1 MNISGIPKSSFFGK
15 LIRFPLRLI
24 PKDLVLPILQGRFR
38 GKKWIVGAGNHGN
51 WLGSYEFKKRL
62 LFERLISTGSV
73 VYDLGGFTGY
83 YTILA
88 SVLVGPAGRVY
99 VFEPLPRNLHYLKQ
113 HLTLNQITN
122 VSVFEAAVS
131 NRSGRLSFQ
140 EGVSSARGRLD
151 EGGELVVEVV
161 ALDELIG
168 SGSLLDP
175 QYMKIDVEGAE
186 LRVLEGARQLLERS
200 HPTIFMD
207 THGIEVHDQCCRF
220 LVSLGYQLE
229 TIDGKSLSMSKEIF
243 ARYPRYP
250 AG

>member
-1 MNISGIPKSSFFGK
+1 
-15 LIRFPLRLI
+15 
-24 PKDLVLPILQGRFR
+24 
-38 GKKWIVGAGNHGN
+38 
-51 WLGSYEFKKRL
+51 
-62 LFERLISTGSV
+62 
-73 VYDLGGFTGY
+73 
-83 YTILA
+83 
-88 SVLVGPAGRVY
+88 VGPAGRVY

-113 HLTLNQITN
+113 HLTMNQITN
-122 VSVFEAAVS
+122 VTVFEAAVS

-140 EGVSSARGRLD
+140 EGLSSARGRLD

-168 SGSLLDP
+168 SGSLPDS

-229 TIDGKSLSMSKEIF
+229 TIDGKSLPMSKEII
-243 ARYPRYP
+243 ARYP

>member
-1 MNISGIPKSSFFGK
+1 MNISGIPKKSFFGK

-24 PKDLVLPILQGRFR
+24 PKDLAIPILQGSFR

-62 LFERLISTGSV
+62 LFERLISTNSV
-73 VYDLGGFTGY
+73 VYDLGAFTGY
-83 YTILA
+83 YTLLA

-113 HLTLNQITN
+113 HLTLNRISN
-122 VSVFEAAVS
+122 VSVIEAAVS
-131 NRSGRLSFQ
+131 NRSGRLTFQ
-140 EGVSSARGRLD
+140 EGPSRARGRLH

-161 ALDELIG
+161 ALDELIE
-168 SGSLLDP
+168 SGSLPDP

-186 LRVLEGARQLLERS
+186 MRVLEGASQLLERS

-207 THGIEVHDQCCRF
+207 THGIEVHGQCCRF
-220 LVSLGYQLE
+220 LLGLGYQLE
-229 TIDGKSLSMSKEIF
+229 PIDGKSLSESREIL
-243 ARYPRYP
+243 ARYP